1 MGTAALLIVAG
12 LILLYAGAEALVR
25 GSVSLALRLGIS
37 PLVIGLTVVAFGTSS
52 PELAVSV
59 KAALGGKGAI
69 SVGNV
74 VGSNIANVALI
85 LGVAALIKPLR
96 VNAQVIKVDIPIM
109 ICVSIITA
117 LMLKNGYLGRFDGCI
132 LVFGIVAYVCLSI
145 YLARRE
151 KNKSVHSVFDANLP
165 ARFRAAWLDP
175 LFIASGFVILLFGSE
190 LLVSGAVALA
200 VEAGLSNAFVGL
212 TIVAIGTSFP
222 ELATSAVAAAKNEGD
237 IAVGNVV
244 GSNIFNLLCILGVS
258 ALAHPIRAT
267 GIHVSDL
274 LVMIGLAVLT
284 LPVMRTGF
292 CISRKEGVLLLA
304 VYAGYI
310 VYLLIQGPV

>member
-1 MGTAALLIVAG
+1 MGTPALLIFAG

-59 KAALGGKGAI
+59 KAALEGKGAI

-109 ICVSIITA
+109 ICASIVTT
-117 LMLKNGYLGRFDGCI
+117 LMLGNGYLGRINGFVLVLGI
-132 LVFGIVAYVCLSI
+132 LAYLCLSI

-151 KNKSVHSVFDANLP
+151 KNKSVHSVFDESLP

-175 LFIASGFVILLFGSE
+175 LFIAGGFVALVLGGEF
-190 LLVSGAVALA
+190 LVSGAVTLA
-200 VEAGLSNAFVGL
+200 AEAGLSNAFVGL
-212 TIVAIGTSFP
+212 TIVAIGTSLP

-244 GSNIFNLLCILGVS
+244 GSNIFNLLCILGIS
-258 ALAHPIRAT
+258 ALVRPIRAT

-274 LVMIGLAVLT
+274 LIMIGLAVLT

-292 CISRKEGVLLLA
+292 CISRREGILLLA
-304 VYAGYI
+304 LYAGYI
-310 VYLLIQGPV
+310 VYLLIGQPV